1 MRLVARRQPLI
12 ETCANAGHVKIYAKM
27 AVFHDKKKAAMTY
40 FAYFCTHL
48 LPL

>member
-27 AVFHDKKKAAMTY
+27 AVFHDKKTAMTY